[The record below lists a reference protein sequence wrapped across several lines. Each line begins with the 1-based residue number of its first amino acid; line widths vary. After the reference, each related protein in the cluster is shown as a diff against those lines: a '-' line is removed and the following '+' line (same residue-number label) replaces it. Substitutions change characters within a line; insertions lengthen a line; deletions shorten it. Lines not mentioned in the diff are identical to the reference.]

1 MSNPRAV
8 PYKVKRIIAKN
19 GARYLIF
26 KRKGN
31 PPVECWRKGRFFWC
45 IDRYHN
51 TLRDAI
57 IYAVYGI

>member
-1 MSNPRAV
+1 MSEPREV
-8 PYKVKRIIAKN
+8 SYVVKRIITSN
-19 GARYLIF
+19 GTRYLIF
-26 KRKGN
+26 QRKN
-31 PPVECWRKGRFFWC
+31 SMPIECVRKGRFFWC

>member
-1 MSNPRAV
+1 MNPRQV
-8 PYKVKRIIAKN
+8 PYKVKRISSAHGI
-19 GARYLIF
+19 RYLIIHQ
-26 KRKGN
+26 RKN
-31 PPVECWRKGRFFWC
+31 SRPIECVRKGRFFWC

>member
-1 MSNPRAV
+1 MNPRQV
-8 PYKVKRIIAKN
+8 PYKVKRISSAFGI
-19 GARYLIF
+19 RYLIF

-45 IDRYHN
+45 IDRYHR

-57 IYAVYGI
+57 VYAVYGI